1 MENHQK
7 SKLNIKQRFSYGVGN
22 VLNEIP
28 LYMYLSF
35 SIIFLMQVIGL
46 SASQAGL
53 AMLIGQI
60 TDAFTSPITGFLGDR
75 VQIPFI
81 SKKLGRRKSWHLVG
95 TVMMAGGFPLLFN
108 RCLVCNDYQGVSWL
122 QPFYYYCI
130 MVIINA
136 ACNILEI
143 NHLSITFTAAG
154 TVQEGAALTAIRLT
168 AITLF
173 SFVHN
178 FLILIFWI
186 LFSDWMWSHSVVMSV
201 YWQLTQ
207 PKLKSARFCLCFF
220 IFQTFLIFRF
230 ESQMQEP
237 DLTGYNTVSD

>member
-7 SKLNIKQRFSYGVGN
+7 SKLNIKQRFSYGLGN
-22 VLNEIP
+22 ILNEIL

-35 SIIFLMQVIGL
+35 SIIFLMRVVGL

-95 TVMMAGGFPLLFN
+95 TVMMAGGLPLLFN

-168 AITLF
+168 AITVFFLF
-173 SFVHN
+173 SISWIWCFGFCSLN
-178 FLILIFWI
+178 ECDLTSGCEYILIIIAAKAEGCTF
-186 LFSDWMWSHSVVMSV
+186 LP
-201 YWQLTQ
+201 L
-207 PKLKSARFCLCFF
+207 LFF
-220 IFQTFLIFRF
+220 IFQICFSFSLWISNGTW
-230 ESQMQEP
+230 
-237 DLTGYNTVSD
+237 SDRLP

>member
-22 VLNEIP
+22 VLNEIL

-136 ACNILEI
+136 AYNILEI

-186 LFSDWMWSHSVVMSV
+186 PFSDWMWSHQWLWV
-201 YWQLTQ
+201 YIENQRSINWRVHIFASPFLTCQ
-207 PKLKSARFCLCFF
+207 IL
-220 IFQTFLIFRF
+220 
-230 ESQMQEP
+230 
-237 DLTGYNTVSD
+237 VSFSLWISNGSWSDRLQ

>member
-1 MENHQK
+1 MENQQK
-7 SKLNIKQRFSYGVGN
+7 SKLNIKQRFSCGLGN
-22 VLNEIP
+22 VLNEIFRQ
-28 LYMYLSF
+28 MYISF
-35 SIIFLMQVIGL
+35 SIIFLMRVIGL
-46 SASQAGL
+46 SASQVGL

-130 MVIINA
+130 MVIVSPA
-136 ACNILEI
+136 YNILEI

-178 FLILIFWI
+178 FLKSDFLDSVLCILIINAAETEWCTFLS
-186 LFSDWMWSHSVVMSV
+186 LFF
-201 YWQLTQ
+201 LLFK
-207 PKLKSARFCLCFF
+207 PFF
-220 IFQTFLIFRF
+220 IFCF
-230 ESQMQEP
+230 ES
-237 DLTGYNTVSD
+237 

>member
-1 MENHQK
+1 MHWKKIHLYLNILQLNSEMENQQK
-7 SKLNIKQRFSYGVGN
+7 SKLNIKQRFSCGLGN
-22 VLNEIP
+22 VLNEIFRQT
-28 LYMYLSF
+28 YISF

-81 SKKLGRRKSWHLVG
+81 SKKLGQRKSWHLVG
-95 TVMMAGGFPLLFN
+95 TVMMAGGLPLLFN

-130 MVIINA
+130 MVIISPA
-136 ACNILEI
+136 YNILEI

-154 TVQEGAALTAIRLT
+154 TVREGAALTAIRL
-168 AITLF
+168 
-173 SFVHN
+173 
-178 FLILIFWI
+178 
-186 LFSDWMWSHSVVMSV
+186 
-201 YWQLTQ
+201 QQ
-207 PKLKSARFCLCFF
+207 
-220 IFQTFLIFRF
+220 
-230 ESQMQEP
+230 
-237 DLTGYNTVSD
+237 

>member
-22 VLNEIP
+22 VLNEIL

-95 TVMMAGGFPLLFN
+95 TVMMAGGLPLLFN

-173 SFVHN
+173 FFHN
-178 FLILIFWI
+178 FLVLIFWI
-186 LFSDWMWSHSVVMSV
+186 LFSD
-201 YWQLTQ
+201 
-207 PKLKSARFCLCFF
+207 
-220 IFQTFLIFRF
+220 
-230 ESQMQEP
+230 
-237 DLTGYNTVSD
+237 

>member
-1 MENHQK
+1 MHWKKIHLYLNILQLNSEMENQQK
-7 SKLNIKQRFSYGVGN
+7 SKLNIKQRFSCGLGN
-22 VLNEIP
+22 VLNEIFRQ
-28 LYMYLSF
+28 MYISF

-81 SKKLGRRKSWHLVG
+81 SKKLGQRKSWHLVG
-95 TVMMAGGFPLLFN
+95 TVMMAGGLPLLFN

-130 MVIINA
+130 MVIISPA
-136 ACNILEI
+136 YNILEI

-154 TVQEGAALTAIRLT
+154 TVQEGAALSAIRLQQQHY
-168 AITLF
+168 F
-173 SFVHN
+173 FVHN
-178 FLILIFWI
+178 FLTLIF
-186 LFSDWMWSHSVVMSV
+186 LFCS
-201 YWQLTQ
+201 LTE
-207 PKLKSARFCLCFF
+207 C
-220 IFQTFLIFRF
+220 
-230 ESQMQEP
+230 
-237 DLTGYNTVSD
+237 DLTSGWECIYC

>member
-7 SKLNIKQRFSYGVGN
+7 SKLNIKQRFSYGLGN
-22 VLNEIP
+22 ILNEIL

-81 SKKLGRRKSWHLVG
+81 SKKLGQRKTWHLVG
-95 TVMMAGGFPLLFN
+95 TVMMAGGLPLLFN

-168 AITLF
+168 AITIF
-173 SFVHN
+173 
-178 FLILIFWI
+178 FLLTISWFWFLDSVLWLNVISQHGYECILIINAAKVEGCTFLLL
-186 LFSDWMWSHSVVMSV
+186 LFYFSN
-201 YWQLTQ
+201 L
-207 PKLKSARFCLCFF
+207 FF
-220 IFQTFLIFRF
+220 IIRF
-230 ESQMQEP
+230 ES
-237 DLTGYNTVSD
+237 

>member
-1 MENHQK
+1 
-7 SKLNIKQRFSYGVGN
+7 
-22 VLNEIP
+22 
-28 LYMYLSF
+28 MYISF

-46 SASQAGL
+46 SASQVGL

-95 TVMMAGGFPLLFN
+95 TVMMAGGLPLLFN

-122 QPFYYYCI
+122 KPFYFYCV
-130 MVIINA
+130 MVIINVA
-136 ACNILEI
+136 GNILEI

-178 FLILIFWI
+178 FLKSDFLDSVLCILIINAAETEWCTFLS
-186 LFSDWMWSHSVVMSV
+186 LFF
-201 YWQLTQ
+201 LLFK
-207 PKLKSARFCLCFF
+207 PFF
-220 IFQTFLIFRF
+220 IFCF
-230 ESQMQEP
+230 ES
-237 DLTGYNTVSD
+237 

>member
-1 MENHQK
+1 MYWKKIHLYVNILQLNSAMENQQK
-7 SKLNIKQRFSYGVGN
+7 SKLNIKQRFSCGLGN
-22 VLNEIP
+22 VLNEIFRQ
-28 LYMYLSF
+28 MYISF

-46 SASQAGL
+46 SASQVGL

-95 TVMMAGGFPLLFN
+95 TVMMAGGLPLLFN

-122 QPFYYYCI
+122 QPFYYYCL

-136 ACNILEI
+136 AYNILEI

-154 TVQEGAALTAIRLT
+154 TVQEGAALTAIRL
-168 AITLF
+168 
-173 SFVHN
+173 
-178 FLILIFWI
+178 
-186 LFSDWMWSHSVVMSV
+186 
-201 YWQLTQ
+201 QQ
-207 PKLKSARFCLCFF
+207 
-220 IFQTFLIFRF
+220 
-230 ESQMQEP
+230 
-237 DLTGYNTVSD
+237 

>member
-1 MENHQK
+1 MENQQK
-7 SKLNIKQRFSYGVGN
+7 SKLNVKQRFSCGFGI
-22 VLNEIP
+22 VLNEVFRQ
-28 LYMYLSF
+28 MYISF

-95 TVMMAGGFPLLFN
+95 TVMMAGGLPLLFN

-122 QPFYYYCI
+122 QPFYYYCVMI
-130 MVIINA
+130 IINVA
-136 ACNILEI
+136 GNILEI

-154 TVQEGAALTAIRLT
+154 TVQEGAALSAIRLT

-173 SFVHN
+173 FFLFAIN
-178 FLILIFWI
+178 FFSCSKFLDSIFF
-186 LFSDWMWSHSVVMSV
+186 LFCS
-201 YWQLTQ
+201 LTE
-207 PKLKSARFCLCFF
+207 C
-220 IFQTFLIFRF
+220 
-230 ESQMQEP
+230 
-237 DLTGYNTVSD
+237 DLTSGW